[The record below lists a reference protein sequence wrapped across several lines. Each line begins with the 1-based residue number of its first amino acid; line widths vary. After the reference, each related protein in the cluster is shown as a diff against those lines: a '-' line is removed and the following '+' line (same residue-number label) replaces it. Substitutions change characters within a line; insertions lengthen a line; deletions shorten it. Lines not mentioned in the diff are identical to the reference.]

1 MRTETSRDGVA
12 MAAGALRTDAT
23 LNRERMVRAARE
35 VFSARGIDAPMA
47 TVARRAG
54 ISVATLYRRFP
65 TREDLVVAAYGDQL
79 GECSTALRDAVAS
92 ADPWLALCTLV
103 YRVCSMQCDDR
114 AFSQTFLLRHPH
126 FTDDRLDQAR
136 DQLSTL
142 VLRCQTAGRM
152 RADVTADDVL
162 LLLVTNAG
170 LVAGN
175 PDPRP
180 ASARLAAQFLRAFEV
195 TGDHALP
202 PAPEFRWRDHL
213 GPQTRPPR

>member
-1 MRTETSRDGVA
+1 MPTETSHDGVA
-12 MAAGALRTDAT
+12 NAAGALRSDAA
-23 LNRERMVRAARE
+23 LNRERMVRAAKE

-54 ISVATLYRRFP
+54 VGVATLYRRFP
-65 TREDLVVAAYGDQL
+65 TREDLVVAAYTDQL

-92 ADPWLALCTLV
+92 PDPWDALCTLV
-103 YRVCSMQCDDR
+103 NRVCRMQCEDR

-136 DQLSTL
+136 ERLAML
-142 VLRCQTAGRM
+142 VARCKSAGRM
-152 RADVTADDVL
+152 RSDVTAEDVL

-170 LVAGN
+170 LVADN

-180 ASARLAAQFLRAFEV
+180 ASARLAGQFLRAFEV

-202 PAPEFRWRDHL
+202 PAPEFLLRDHL
-213 GPQTRPPR
+213 RSRV

>member
-1 MRTETSRDGVA
+1 MPTETSHHGVA
-12 MAAGALRTDAT
+12 KAAGALRSDAV
-23 LNRERMVRAARE
+23 LNRERMVRAAKE

-54 ISVATLYRRFP
+54 VGVATLYRRFP
-65 TREDLVVAAYGDQL
+65 TREDLVVAAYTDQL

-92 ADPWLALCTLV
+92 PDPWDALCTLV
-103 YRVCSMQCDDR
+103 NRVCSMQCDDR

-126 FTDDRLDQAR
+126 FTDDRLDEAR
-136 DQLSTL
+136 ERLAML
-142 VLRCQTAGRM
+142 VARCQSAGRM
-152 RADVTADDVL
+152 RPDVTAEDVL

-175 PDPRP
+175 PNPRP
-180 ASARLAAQFLRAFEV
+180 ASARLAAHFLRAFEV

-202 PAPEFRWRDHL
+202 PAPEFLLRDHL
-213 GPQTRPPR
+213 RSRE

>member
-1 MRTETSRDGVA
+1 MPPETSHDGVA
-12 MAAGALRTDAT
+12 KAAGALRSDAV
-23 LNRERMVRAARE
+23 LNRERMVRAAKE

-54 ISVATLYRRFP
+54 VGVATLYRRFP
-65 TREDLVVAAYGDQL
+65 TREDLVVAAYTDQL

-92 ADPWLALCTLV
+92 PDPWNALCTLV
-103 YRVCSMQCDDR
+103 NRVCSMQCDDR

-136 DQLSTL
+136 ERLAML
-142 VLRCQTAGRM
+142 VARCQSAGRM
-152 RADVTADDVL
+152 RPDVTAEDVL

-180 ASARLAAQFLRAFEV
+180 ASARLAAHFLRAFEV

-202 PAPEFRWRDHL
+202 PAPEFLLRDHL
-213 GPQTRPPR
+213 RSRE

>member
-1 MRTETSRDGVA
+1 MPTETSHDGVA
-12 MAAGALRTDAT
+12 TRAVGLRTDAA
-23 LNRERMVRAARE
+23 LNRDRLVRAAKE
-35 VFSARGIDAPMA
+35 VFSARGVDASMA

-65 TREDLVVAAYGDQL
+65 TREDLVVAAYTDQL

-92 ADPWLALCTLV
+92 PDPWHALCTLV
-103 YRVCSMQCDDR
+103 NRVCSMQCDDR
-114 AFSQTFLLRHPH
+114 AFSQTFLLQHPH
-126 FTDDRLDQAR
+126 FTDDRLDLAR
-136 DQLSTL
+136 DLLATL
-142 VLRCQTAGRM
+142 VARCQSAGRM
-152 RADVTADDVL
+152 RPDVTADDIL

-170 LVAGN
+170 LVANN

-180 ASARLAAQFLRAFEV
+180 ASARLAAHFLRAFEV

-213 GPQTRPPR
+213 GARTRPTR